1 MMFYV
6 RWFVGTVICEKV
18 RAEVERK
25 SEEVL
30 ARSKRARLVHSE
42 RD

>member
-6 RWFVGTVICEKV
+6 RWFVDAVICEKV
-18 RAEVERK
+18 RAEVESE

-30 ARSKRARLVHSE
+30 ARSKRARLVNSE